1 MSPRTRLRPAPA
13 RGSSLLEVLIAM
25 VVLALAAAGAVMGLL
40 AASRDVRDGQL
51 FQVKRLLLE
60 ARTQRLWLA
69 SKAPLLLLAVERPAT
84 LPTELEP
91 GTAPWAAD
99 PTPPVAGDPGSGAY
113 FQLSPTG
120 EVEPLTGIT
129 AGTACNDPALPDGS
143 YCREVLVTR
152 GLPLEVT
159 GGAANVLPA
168 GSQPVTVW
176 TRVVRKG
183 DTAERAVAHN
193 EVFVQ

>member
-1 MSPRTRLRPAPA
+1 MSPHVRVRPAPA

-25 VVLALAAAGAVMGLL
+25 VVLALAATGAVVGLL
-40 AASRDVRDGQL
+40 AASQDVRDGQL
-51 FQVKRLLLE
+51 FQVKRLLVE

-69 SKAPLLLLAVERPAT
+69 SKAPLLVQAVERPAT
-84 LPTELEP
+84 PPTELEP
-91 GTAPWAAD
+91 GTEPWAAD
-99 PTPPVAGDPGSGAY
+99 PTPAVPGDPGSGAY
-113 FQLSPTG
+113 FRLSPTG
-120 EVEPLTGIT
+120 EVESLTGIT
-129 AGTACNDPALPDGS
+129 TGTACNAPELPEGS
-143 YCREVLVTR
+143 YCREVLVMR
-152 GLPLEVT
+152 GLPREAT

-183 DTAERAVAHN
+183 DSAERAVVHN